1 MFSTIFSFLSGLFS
15 YLFNTLYYDGLYLFI
30 SIFIAVLLTVYIK
43 PEKVNALFLKSP
55 QWMIPGSVTIGAVT
69 PLCACGT
76 MAVVLSLLTTALPWG
91 PIMAFLVSS
100 PLMSPDTFVLL
111 SGFMGIK
118 FAVALTAASIIL
130 GLVCGF
136 ATHWIEKN
144 TRLLED
150 QLWIKKDE
158 PVKSCCINVSPQ
170 PLAID
175 IFDCSNVTVKSNSKD
190 SNNCCTVMLET
201 KPSLLEKLKVVEI
214 INSFIDLGIK
224 KVLPLFIL
232 FVAIAYLLKTYVPD
246 AWVMTLFSGNHF
258 YSVPLASLIGLPLYI
273 SDATVVPLLSV
284 LRAAGAS
291 DGTLLAF
298 MISGPA
304 TSLGVI
310 GGLNIIMKR
319 RAILLYIFFIVSGS
333 ILLGYSYDFLLN
345 FLTH

>member
-1 MFSTIFSFLSGLFS
+1 MFSSIITFLSGLFA
-15 YLFNTLYYDGLYLFI
+15 YIFNTLYYDGFYLFI
-30 SIFIAVLLTVYIK
+30 SIFIAVLLAVYIK
-43 PEKVNALFLKSP
+43 PEKAKALFLKRP

-118 FAVALTAASIIL
+118 FAIALTTASIIL

-136 ATHWIEKN
+136 ATHWIEKH
-144 TRLLED
+144 TTLLND
-150 QLWIKKDE
+150 QLWIKKEE
-158 PVKSCCINVSPQ
+158 PAKSCCNTVEPQ
-170 PLAID
+170 PLAVDNYCGCEASIKA
-175 IFDCSNVTVKSNSKD
+175 ISKD
-190 SNNCCTVMLET
+190 KNNCCTATLET
-201 KPSLLEKLKVVEI
+201 RPTIMEKLKVKEI
-214 INSFIDLGIK
+214 VNSFIDLGVK
-224 KVLPLFIL
+224 KVIPLFIL

-246 AWVMTLFSGNHF
+246 AWVMKLFSGNHF

-284 LRAAGAS
+284 LRDAGAS

-319 RAILLYIFFIVSGS
+319 RAILLYIFFILAGS
-333 ILLGYSYDFLLN
+333 IILGYGYDAFLSL
-345 FLTH
+345 

>member
-1 MFSTIFSFLSGLFS
+1 MINNIISFLSGLTE
-15 YLFNTLYYDGLYLFI
+15 YILHTLYFDGLYLFL
-30 SIFIAVLLTVYIK
+30 SIFIAVLLAVYIK
-43 PEKVNALFLKSP
+43 PEKAKALFLRRP
-55 QWMIPGSVTIGAVT
+55 QWMIPGSVTIGAIT

-118 FAVALTAASIIL
+118 FAIALTAASIIL

-136 ATHWIEKN
+136 STHWIEKN
-144 TRLLED
+144 TRLLND
-150 QLWIKKDE
+150 QLWIKKE
-158 PVKSCCINVSPQ
+158 EGAKCGCSSVASKPVIEDSYSCCEVS
-170 PLAID
+170 
-175 IFDCSNVTVKSNSKD
+175 VKTVSLGA
-190 SNNCCTVMLET
+190 NNCCTATLVA
-201 KPSLLEKLKVVEI
+201 KPSLIEKLKVKEI
-214 INSFIDLGIK
+214 IEKFIELGIK

-246 AWVMTLFSGNHF
+246 AWVMKMFSGEHF
-258 YSVPLASLIGLPLYI
+258 YSVPLATLIGLPLYI

-284 LRAAGAS
+284 LRNAGAS

-319 RAILLYIFFIVSGS
+319 KAILLYIIFIVVGS
-333 ILLGYSYDFLLN
+333 IVLGYGYDALLTFLR
-345 FLTH
+345 

>member
-1 MFSTIFSFLSGLFS
+1 MFSTIVSLLTGLIS
-15 YLFNTLYYDGLYLFI
+15 YIFNTLYYDGFYLFI
-30 SIFIAVLLTVYIK
+30 SIFIAVLLAVYIK
-43 PEKVNALFLKSP
+43 PEKAKALFLKRP

-118 FAVALTAASIIL
+118 FAVALTVASIIL

-136 ATHWIEKN
+136 ATHLIEKN
-144 TRLLED
+144 TRLLDD
-150 QLWIKKDE
+150 QLWIKKEE
-158 PVKSCCINVSPQ
+158 PVISCCSSVTPQ
-170 PLAID
+170 LLLID
-175 IFDCSNVTVKSNSKD
+175 NYDCCNVTVKSISKD
-190 SNNCCTVMLET
+190 NNNCCTATLEA
-201 KPSLLEKLKVVEI
+201 KPSLLEKFKVKEI

-273 SDATVVPLLSV
+273 SDATIVPLLSV
-284 LRAAGAS
+284 LRDAGAS

-319 RAILLYIFFIVSGS
+319 RAIFLYIFFILAGS
-333 ILLGYSYDFLLN
+333 IVLGYAYDALLGLLR
-345 FLTH
+345 

>member
-1 MFSTIFSFLSGLFS
+1 MFTSIISFFSGLFG
-15 YLFNTLYYDGLYLFI
+15 YIFHTLYYDGFYLFV
-30 SIFIAVLLTVYIK
+30 SIFIAVLMSVFIK
-43 PEKVNALFLKSP
+43 PEKAKALFLRRP

-76 MAVVLSLLTTALPWG
+76 MAVILSLLTTALPWG
-91 PIMAFLVSS
+91 PIMAFMVSS

-118 FAVALTAASIIL
+118 FAIALTAASIIL

-136 ATHWIEKN
+136 ATHWIERR
-144 TRLLED
+144 TTLLND
-150 QLWIKKDE
+150 QLWIKKVE
-158 PVKSCCINVSPQ
+158 PVKSCCNAATPT
-170 PLAID
+170 PLPVD
-175 IFDCSNVTVKSNSKD
+175 NFCGCEVQVKSISRD
-190 SNNCCTVMLET
+190 GNNCCAVTLEA
-201 KPSLLEKLKVVEI
+201 KPSWIEKLKVRGIV
-214 INSFIDLGIK
+214 NAFIDLGVK
-224 KVLPLFIL
+224 KVMPLFIL

-246 AWVMTLFSGNHF
+246 AWVMTLFSGDHF

-273 SDATVVPLLSV
+273 SDATVVPLLTV
-284 LRAAGAS
+284 LRDAGAS

-319 RAILLYIFFIVSGS
+319 RAILLYVFFIVAGS
-333 ILLGYSYDFLLN
+333 IILGYSYDALLSV
-345 FLTH
+345 LH

>member
-1 MFSTIFSFLSGLFS
+1 MFNIIISFFSGIFGYIFH
-15 YLFNTLYYDGLYLFI
+15 TLYYDGFYLFI
-30 SIFIAVLLTVYIK
+30 SIFIAVLHSVFIK
-43 PEKVNALFLKSP
+43 PEKAKALFLRRP
-55 QWMIPGSVTIGAVT
+55 QWMIPGSVTIGAIT

-118 FAVALTAASIIL
+118 FAIALTIASIVL

-136 ATHWIEKN
+136 TTHWIEKR
-144 TRLLED
+144 TTLLND
-150 QLWIKKDE
+150 QLWIKKEE
-158 PVKSCCINVSPQ
+158 PVKSCCSLTSPK
-170 PLAID
+170 PLATD
-175 IFDCSNVTVKSNSKD
+175 NYCGCDDQVKSVIND
-190 SNNCCTVMLET
+190 AMNCCAVTLEA
-201 KPSLLEKLKVVEI
+201 KPSLIEKLKVKEI
-214 INSFIDLGIK
+214 VNAFIDLGVK
-224 KVLPLFIL
+224 KVMPLFIL

-246 AWVMTLFSGNHF
+246 AWVMTLFSGDHF
-258 YSVPLASLIGLPLYI
+258 YSVQLASLIGLPLYI

-284 LRAAGAS
+284 LRDAGAS

-319 RAILLYIFFIVSGS
+319 RAILLYIFFIVTGS
-333 ILLGYSYDFLLN
+333 IVLGYSYDALQTLL
-345 FLTH
+345 F

>member
-1 MFSTIFSFLSGLFS
+1 MLTNIVSFLNGLFS
-15 YLFNTLYYDGLYLFI
+15 YIFHTLYFDGLYLFI
-30 SIFIAVLLTVYIK
+30 SIFIAVLLAVFIK
-43 PEKVNALFLKSP
+43 PEKMKALFLKRP

-111 SGFMGIK
+111 SGFLGIK
-118 FAVALTAASIIL
+118 FAIALTVASIIL

-144 TRLLED
+144 TRLLND
-150 QLWIKKDE
+150 QLWIRKEE
-158 PVKSCCINVSPQ
+158 PIKSCCGTIAPQ
-170 PLAID
+170 PLKAD
-175 IFDCSNVTVKSNSKD
+175 NYDCCNVTVKSISIDK
-190 SNNCCTVMLET
+190 NNCCTATLEA
-201 KPSLLEKLKVVEI
+201 KLSLVEKLKVKEI
-214 INSFIDLGIK
+214 VNSFIDLGIK

-246 AWVMTLFSGNHF
+246 AWVMTLFSGDHF

-284 LRAAGAS
+284 LKDAGAS
-291 DGTLLAF
+291 EGTLLAF

-319 RAILLYIFFIVSGS
+319 RAILLYIFFILAGS
-333 ILLGYSYDFLLN
+333 IILGYGYDALLT
-345 FLTH
+345 LLY

>member
-1 MFSTIFSFLSGLFS
+1 MLTNIVSFLSGLFS
-15 YLFNTLYYDGLYLFI
+15 YIFHTLYYDGFYLFI
-30 SIFIAVLLTVYIK
+30 SIFIAVLLAVFIK
-43 PEKVNALFLKSP
+43 PEKMKALFLKRP

-111 SGFMGIK
+111 SGFLGIK
-118 FAVALTAASIIL
+118 FAIALTVASIIL

-144 TRLLED
+144 TRLLND
-150 QLWIKKDE
+150 QLWIRKEE
-158 PVKSCCINVSPQ
+158 PIKSCCGTVAPQ
-170 PLAID
+170 PLKAD
-175 IFDCSNVTVKSNSKD
+175 NYDCCNVTVKSISIDK
-190 SNNCCTVMLET
+190 NNCCTATLEA
-201 KPSLLEKLKVVEI
+201 KLSLVEKLKVKEI
-214 INSFIDLGIK
+214 VNSFIDLGIK

-246 AWVMTLFSGNHF
+246 AWVMTLFSGDHF

-284 LRAAGAS
+284 LKDAGAS
-291 DGTLLAF
+291 EGTLLAF

-319 RAILLYIFFIVSGS
+319 RAILLYIFFILAGS
-333 ILLGYSYDFLLN
+333 IILGYGYDALLGILR
-345 FLTH
+345 

>member
-1 MFSTIFSFLSGLFS
+1 MFSTIVSFLVGLFS
-15 YLFNTLYYDGLYLFI
+15 YIFNTLYYDGFYLFI
-30 SIFIAVLLTVYIK
+30 SIFIAVLLAVFIK
-43 PEKVNALFLKSP
+43 PEKVKALFLRRP

-118 FAVALTAASIIL
+118 FAIALTAASIIL

-144 TRLLED
+144 TRLLDD
-150 QLWIKKDE
+150 QLWIKKEE
-158 PVKSCCINVSPQ
+158 PVKSSCSISTPQ
-170 PLAID
+170 SLAVD
-175 IFDCSNVTVKSNSKD
+175 NFDCCNVNVRTVSKD
-190 SNNCCTVMLET
+190 SNNCCIATLEV
-201 KPSLLEKLKVVEI
+201 KPSLVERLKVKEI
-214 INSFIDLGIK
+214 INSFFDLGIK

-246 AWVMTLFSGNHF
+246 AWVMTLFSGDHF

-284 LRAAGAS
+284 LRDAGAS

-319 RAILLYIFFIVSGS
+319 RAILLYIFFILAGS
-333 ILLGYSYDFLLN
+333 IVLGYGYDALLS
-345 FLTH
+345 LMR

>member
-15 YLFNTLYYDGLYLFI
+15 YIFNTLYYDGLYLFI
-30 SIFIAVLLTVYIK
+30 SIFIAVLLAVYIK
-43 PEKVNALFLKSP
+43 PEKVKALFLKRP

-118 FAVALTAASIIL
+118 FAIALTAASIIL

-150 QLWIKKDE
+150 QLWIKKEE
-158 PVKSCCINVSPQ
+158 PATNCCNSLAPKPITIDNYDCCNVSVKSI
-170 PLAID
+170 
-175 IFDCSNVTVKSNSKD
+175 SKD
-190 SNNCCTVMLET
+190 KNNCCTATLEA
-201 KPSLLEKLKVVEI
+201 KPSLIETLKVKEI

-246 AWVMTLFSGNHF
+246 AWVMALFSGDHF

-284 LRAAGAS
+284 LREAGAS

-319 RAILLYIFFIVSGS
+319 RAILLYIFFILAGS
-333 ILLGYSYDFLLN
+333 IVLGYGYDILLS
-345 FLTH
+345 LLR